1 MRATRT
7 WLLSIPLI
15 AAGSLAAH
23 SLAYRLALPDE
34 HARELTYRHSGH
46 AYLKIAPYVSALCV
60 ALVLAVVLTRALR
73 PAAERTAGRI
83 TLWPFLALPLLF
95 FALQEHAERFVGTG
109 SFPAGAMLE
118 TTCLLGVALQVP
130 LGVIAYAVA
139 RALVRLSDGLG
150 RLLAGRGRTPRLR
163 PKSLAGARFAEV
175 APARIS
181 ILALNRAGR
190 APPISAVA

>member
-1 MRATRT
+1 MRAIRT

-15 AAGSLAAH
+15 AVGSLAAH
-23 SLAYRLALPDE
+23 SLAYRLAVPDS
-34 HARELTYRHSGH
+34 HARELAYRHSGH
-46 AYLKIAPYVSALCV
+46 AYLKLAPYVSALCV
-60 ALVLAVVLTRALR
+60 ALVLTAVLARALR
-73 PAAERTAGRI
+73 PSACRAAGRI
-83 TLWPFLALPLLF
+83 GLWPFLVLPLLF
-95 FALQEHAERFVGTG
+95 FLLQEHAERFVGTG

-118 TTCLLGVALQVP
+118 TTCVLGVALQVP
-130 LGVIAYAVA
+130 LGVIAYTVA

-150 RLLAGRGRTPRLR
+150 RLLAGRARTLRLR
-163 PKSLAGARFAEV
+163 PQSLAGARFAEV